1 MNMHYRHL
9 TYCLSLLACLINQAL
24 NSQSDTLS
32 SLSTELPTIKINA
45 YSTRSDLIRIPAAV
59 QVLEDTLNP
68 VAYFSMASSLNQAP
82 GVKLE
87 ERSPGSYRLSIRGST
102 LRSPFGI
109 RNVKVYLDGL
119 SLTDGGGNT
128 YLNLLDP
135 GLIQK
140 AELLKGPASSMYGAG
155 AGGVLL
161 LSGRAKGNQIGISYG
176 TYDQF
181 QENLNLHQTIN
192 HWDFN
197 IYQGHQQSQG
207 YREQSAMRRDMIY
220 TTQQYQNGKH
230 RLLFAEAYGDL
241 HYETPGGLTLAQQ
254 SANPRQARP
263 AAGMFPGAIEQQ
275 AAIHNKTIW
284 LGSVYEYQ
292 INRSWSFDHA
302 LNYWYTDFRNP
313 FITNYEVRF
322 EKNVGWRPV
331 LKYYKSTLTGSFEW
345 SNGMEYLFQGGL
357 VRNYVNNKGARQVLQ
372 AEANINGTQTLWF
385 SQVNWNIDQ
394 WQLLFGLSSNQ
405 QVYKFKGPGSAP
417 ETRKESGP
425 VLMPRASVSYSLST
439 SKALFISAARGNS
452 PPSLAEIRPSSGE
465 YNQELLPEQGW
476 NLEMGYKSF
485 REKWR
490 YSLNLYSLRLRDAIV
505 RRNDAAGV
513 EYFVNAGG
521 ADITGVE
528 AWIQYQLPSVEFYLS
543 SAYQPYKFVNYK
555 QRTTDFSGLRV
566 TGVPRFIHSFRINWE
581 VIPSF
586 RFGTSWYYQSNM
598 PLLDANTMFHPSY
611 SLVSSYLSYQLP
623 IHRHRF
629 ELTLSG
635 DNLTDTAYSPG
646 PDINAAANRF
656 YNPGLKRNIS
666 LGLKWKW

>member
-1 MNMHYRHL
+1 MHYRHL
-9 TYCLSLLACLINQAL
+9 TYCFSLLASLATLAL

-32 SLSTELPTIKINA
+32 SLSTELPTIKISA

-68 VAYFSMASSLNQAP
+68 VAWFSMASSLNQAP

-161 LSGRAKGNQIGISYG
+161 LSGRSKGNQIGISYG
-176 TYDQF
+176 TFDQF
-181 QENLNLHQTIN
+181 QENLSLHKSIN
-192 HWDFN
+192 HWDINF
-197 IYQGHQQSQG
+197 YQGHQQSQG

-220 TTQQYQNGKH
+220 TTQQHKNGKH

-241 HYETPGGLTLAQQ
+241 RYETPGGLTLAQQ

-263 AAGMFPGAIEQQ
+263 AAGMIPGAIEQK
-275 AAIHNKTIW
+275 AAIHNKTLW

-292 INRSWSFDHA
+292 INRSWSIDHA

-313 FITNYEVRF
+313 FITNYEIRF

-331 LKYYKSTLTGSFEW
+331 LKYYKSTLRGSFEW
-345 SNGMEYLFQGGL
+345 TNGMEYLFQGGL
-357 VRNYVNNKGARQVLQ
+357 VRNYVNNKGVRQALQ
-372 AEANINGTQTLWF
+372 AEANINGTQTIYF

-394 WQLLFGLSSNQ
+394 WQLLLGLSSNQ

-417 ETRKESGP
+417 DTRKESGP
-425 VLMPRASVSYSLST
+425 VLMPRASVSYSLNT
-439 SKALFISAARGNS
+439 SDALFISAARGNS

-485 REKWR
+485 GEKWR
-490 YSLNLYSLRLRDAIV
+490 YSLNLYSMRLRDAIV

-521 ADITGVE
+521 ADITGIE
-528 AWIQYQLPSVEFYLS
+528 AWIQYQLPGVEFYLS

-566 TGVPRFIHSFRINWE
+566 TGVPRFIHAFRVNWEVFPSFRIGAN
-581 VIPSF
+581 
-586 RFGTSWYYQSNM
+586 WYYQSNM

-623 IHRHRF
+623 IHRHRL
-629 ELTLSG
+629 EMTVSG
-635 DNLTDTAYSPG
+635 DNLTDTEYSPG

-656 YNPGLKRNIS
+656 YNPGLKRNVAI
-666 LGLKWKW
+666 GLKWKW

>member
-1 MNMHYRHL
+1 MIRYWSFCVVL
-9 TYCLSLLACLINQAL
+9 FLGAATQTLIA
-24 NSQSDTLS
+24 QSDSLS
-32 SLSTELPTIKINA
+32 SLSLDLPIIRINA
-45 YSTRSDLIRIPAAV
+45 YSKHSDLIRIPATV
-59 QVLEDTLNP
+59 QVIEDTLNP
-68 VAYFSMASSLNQAP
+68 VSAFSMAPALNMAP

-161 LSGRAKGNQIGISYG
+161 LSSRSKGNQVGISYG
-176 TYDQF
+176 SYDQL
-181 QENLNLHQTIN
+181 QENFSLHQAVSN
-192 HWDFN
+192 WEFN

-207 YREQSAMRRDMIY
+207 YRQQSAMRRDMVY
-220 TTQQYQNGKH
+220 TTQKFQSGKH

-254 SANPRQARP
+254 TANPRQARP
-263 AAGMFPGAIEQQ
+263 SAGMIPGAIEQQ
-275 AAIHNKTIW
+275 AAIRNKTVW
-284 LGSVYEYQ
+284 LGTVYEYQ
-292 INRSWSFDHA
+292 FNRHWSIEHA

-331 LKYYKSTLTGSFEW
+331 LKYYKSTSMGSFEW
-345 SNGMEYLFQGGL
+345 SNGMEYLFQGGI
-357 VRNYVNNKGARQVLQ
+357 VRNYVNNKGVRQALQ
-372 AEANINGTQTLWF
+372 SEANIDGTQNIWY
-385 SQVNWNIDQ
+385 SQVNWNLAQ
-394 WQLLFGLSSNQ
+394 WQLLFGLSTNQ
-405 QVYKFKGPGSAP
+405 QVYKYRGPSSGP

-425 VLMPRASVSYSLST
+425 VLMPRASLSYSLNPT
-439 SKALFISAARGNS
+439 DALFISAARGNS

-465 YNQELLPEQGW
+465 YNHELLPEQGW
-476 NLEMGYKSF
+476 NFELGYKSIGE
-485 REKWR
+485 RWR
-490 YSLNLYSLRLRDAIV
+490 YSLNLYSMRLQDAIV
-505 RRNDAAGV
+505 RRNDNAGI

-521 ADITGVE
+521 ADISGVE
-528 AWIQYQLPSVEFYLS
+528 AWIQYQLPRLEFYLS
-543 SAYQPYKFVNYK
+543 SAYQPYTFVNYK

-566 TGVPRFIHSFRINWE
+566 TGVPRFIHSFRINWA
-581 VIPSF
+581 VVSSL
-586 RFGTSWYYQSNM
+586 RFGASWYYQSNM
-598 PLLDANTMFHPSY
+598 PLLDANTQFQSSY
-611 SLVSSYLSYQLP
+611 SLVSSYLSYLLP
-623 IHRHRF
+623 IRHHRI

-635 DNLTDTAYSPG
+635 ENLTNTEYSPG
-646 PDINAAANRF
+646 PDINAAVNRF
-656 YNPGLKRNIS
+656 YNPGLKRNVAV
-666 LGLKWKW
+666 GLRWKW

>member
-1 MNMHYRHL
+1 MDYRNWCCWL
-9 TYCLSLLACLINQAL
+9 TFLGYLGNLQLTAQT
-24 NSQSDTLS
+24 DTLS
-32 SLSTELPTIKINA
+32 SLATELPTIKISA
-45 YSTRSDLIRIPAAV
+45 YSTRSDLVRLPAAV

-68 VAYFSMASSLNQAP
+68 VPSFSMAPSLNMAP

-140 AELLKGPASSMYGAG
+140 AELLKGPAASMYGAG

-161 LSGRAKGNQIGISYG
+161 LTSRSNSNHIGLSYG

-181 QENLNLHQTIN
+181 QENLSFHKNLSN
-192 HWDFN
+192 WKLS

-207 YREQSAMRRDMIY
+207 YREQSVMRRDMVY
-220 TTQQYQNGKH
+220 ATQLYQKGKH
-230 RLLFAEAYGDL
+230 QFALSETYSDL

-254 SANPRQARP
+254 TANPRQARP
-263 AAGMFPGAIEQQ
+263 AAGMLPGAVEQQ
-275 AAIHNKTIW
+275 AAIRNKTIW
-284 LGSVYEYQ
+284 LGAAYQYQ
-292 INRSWSFDHA
+292 INRSWSLDHA
-302 LNYWYTDFRNP
+302 LNYWYSDFRNP

-322 EKNVGWRPV
+322 EKNIGWRPV
-331 LKYYKSTLTGSFEW
+331 LKYYKSTPRGSFEW
-345 SNGMEYLFQGGL
+345 SNGMEYLVQDGL
-357 VRNYVNNKGARQVLQ
+357 VRNFVNNKGVRSVLQ
-372 AEANINGTQTLWF
+372 SEANIVGAQTIWF
-385 SQVNWNIDQ
+385 SQINWNLDQ

-425 VLMPRASVSYSLST
+425 VLMPRASVSYSLNPT
-439 SKALFISAARGNS
+439 DALFVSAARGNS

-476 NLEMGYKSF
+476 NFELGYKSI
-485 REKWR
+485 RNQWR
-490 YSLNLYSLRLRDAIV
+490 YSLNLYSMRLRDAIV
-505 RRNDAAGV
+505 RRNDNAGV

-521 ADITGVE
+521 ADIQGAE
-528 AWIQYQLPSVEFYLS
+528 AWIQYQLPRVEFYLS

-581 VIPSF
+581 FVPSL
-586 RFGTSWYYQSNM
+586 RFGAGWYYQSDM
-598 PLLDANTMFHPSY
+598 PLLDANTIFHPSY

-623 IHRHRF
+623 INRHRI

-635 DNLTDTAYSPG
+635 ENLTNTEYSPG

-656 YNPGLKRNIS
+656 YNPGLKRNVAV
-666 LGLKWKW
+666 GLKWKW